1 MVLWQRYLKLIN
13 RPHQTPTRM
22 ARDEEVKIKGDGW
35 PESSK
40 SSETDTEK
48 EQKNGPELPLLLLR
62 SLRLWTAVCVWHG
75 KAGRGGRDFRLEKAN
90 GAKTWHGSHAPAL
103 SPDGL
108 APTKKTT
115 ALADGGK
122 FNYFK
127 VSISFYSFTPMTVR
141 S

>member
-75 KAGRGGRDFRLEKAN
+75 KAGRGGRDFRLEKRTEPRLGTAV
-90 GAKTWHGSHAPAL
+90 THLHSVRTDWHRQ
-103 SPDGL
+103 
-108 APTKKTT
+108 KK
-115 ALADGGK
+115 L
-122 FNYFK
+122 
-127 VSISFYSFTPMTVR
+127 PH
-141 S
+141 